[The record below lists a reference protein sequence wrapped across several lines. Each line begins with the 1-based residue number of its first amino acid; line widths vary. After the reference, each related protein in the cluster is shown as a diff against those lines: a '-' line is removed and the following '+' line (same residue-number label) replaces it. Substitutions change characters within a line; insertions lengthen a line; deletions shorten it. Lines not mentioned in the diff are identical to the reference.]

1 MRPHTRVAILVAAL
15 GCTLLLSGCPGMP
28 GAPGGQQKTPPGMMP
43 PAGLE
48 SGGAYSLMG
57 TTITAPDDSILLFRP
72 VVAADEADRPWE
84 TCRRIILLENAVL
97 VEGINYDGRTEDAEK
112 DFNRVIPLANIQ
124 NLNWKYESKPRP
136 PAEEESEDSE
146 RGD

>member
-1 MRPHTRVAILVAAL
+1 MRRYTRVAILLAAL
-15 GCTLLLSGCPGMP
+15 GSTVLLAGCPGMP
-28 GAPGGQQKTPPGMMP
+28 GGPGGQQKTPPGMMP
-43 PAGLE
+43 PAGLD

-57 TTITAPDDSILLFRP
+57 TTITAPDGSLLLFRP
-72 VVAADEADRPWE
+72 VIAEDEGDRPWE
-84 TCRRIILLENAVL
+84 SCRRIILLENAVL

-124 NLNWKYESKPRP
+124 NLNWKYEAKPSA
-136 PAEEESEDSE
+136 PAEEESEDKE